1 MGARACFPPQGGRA
15 VDWRRS
21 LVRIH
26 LTDEVLQPWEK
37 RHWDSADPTSRAGG
51 APNFLPPAHLSPT
64 TAAGR
69 SRVQTMFIV
78 KGKPRPPDGIMKV
91 VKAARAEAFW
101 AYSRRIAE
109 RPPSIAGCFRFLTL
123 IQFGDLR
130 RLAPRACPR
139 LTNRS

>member
-1 MGARACFPPQGGRA
+1 VEHELEHETVKHFAWAPGHCFPPQGGRA

-109 RPPSIAGCFRFLTL
+109 RPPGA
-123 IQFGDLR
+123 
-130 RLAPRACPR
+130 RADQIR
-139 LTNRS
+139 TVD